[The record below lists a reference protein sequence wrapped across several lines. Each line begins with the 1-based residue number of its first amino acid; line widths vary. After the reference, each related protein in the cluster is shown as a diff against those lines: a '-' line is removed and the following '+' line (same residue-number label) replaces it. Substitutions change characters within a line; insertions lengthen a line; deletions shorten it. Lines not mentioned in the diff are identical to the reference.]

1 MIKEFGRKS
10 RRIWLCSFMMAA
22 VLLPGCGGSGQVK
35 GDGAAEEQMQENAA
49 EAQMKEDAAAGGQTQ
64 ENAASSEGQMQENA
78 APSEGRMQADMADAS
93 RKKGS
98 GEGNAREASV
108 QANSGDIGLE
118 AAKAAAL
125 QDAGLEADDVTFVKG
140 KMDYDDGR
148 AEYDIEFV
156 TDAVKYEYEVKADD
170 GKILKA
176 EQGPITKVMANT
188 PSGNILEAGDA
199 KAAALSHAGL
209 AEEQAVFSK
218 VELEEDDGRMEY
230 ELEFYSEGT
239 GYSCKVDAVSGT
251 VLEMEMEYE

>member
-1 MIKEFGRKS
+1 MKNHTGKDSGSMIKEFGRKS
-10 RRIWLCSFMMAA
+10 RRIWLCSFMIAA
-22 VLLPGCGGSGQVK
+22 VLLPGCAGSGQVKEQVK
-35 GDGAAEEQMQENAA
+35 GDGAAEEQ
-49 EAQMKEDAAAGGQTQ
+49 
-64 ENAASSEGQMQENA
+64 
-78 APSEGRMQADMADAS
+78 MQADMADAS

-98 GEGNAREASV
+98 GEGNAQEASV

-176 EQGPITKVMANT
+176 EQDPITKVMANT

-209 AEEQAVFSK
+209 TEEQAVFSK

-239 GYSCKVDAVSGT
+239 EYSCKVDAVSGT

>member
-1 MIKEFGRKS
+1 MKKEFGRKS

-22 VLLPGCGGSGQVK
+22 VLLSGCAGSGQMKEQVK

-49 EAQMKEDAAAGGQTQ
+49 EAQMKEDAAAGGQ
-64 ENAASSEGQMQENA
+64 AQENA
-78 APSEGRMQADMADAS
+78 APSEGQMQADMADAG

-98 GEGNAREASV
+98 GEGNAQEASV

-125 QDAGLEADDVTFVKG
+125 QDAGLEADDVAFVKG

>member
-1 MIKEFGRKS
+1 MKNHTGKDSGSMIKEFGRKS
-10 RRIWLCSFMMAA
+10 RRIWLCSFMIAA
-22 VLLPGCGGSGQVK
+22 VLLPGCAGSGQVKEQVK
-35 GDGAAEEQMQENAA
+35 GDGAAEEQ
-49 EAQMKEDAAAGGQTQ
+49 
-64 ENAASSEGQMQENA
+64 
-78 APSEGRMQADMADAS
+78 MQADMADAS

-98 GEGNAREASV
+98 GEGNAQEASV

-209 AEEQAVFSK
+209 TEEQAVFSK

-239 GYSCKVDAVSGT
+239 EYSCKVDAVSGT